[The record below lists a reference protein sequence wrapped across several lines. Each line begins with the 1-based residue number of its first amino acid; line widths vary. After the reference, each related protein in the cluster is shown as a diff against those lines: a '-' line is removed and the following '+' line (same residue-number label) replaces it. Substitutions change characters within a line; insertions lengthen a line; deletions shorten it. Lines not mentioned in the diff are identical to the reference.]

1 MHLCHPSIERAS
13 RRASAHRLSFELEA
27 SVFEIVDASDDNATS
42 RTCLPAKP
50 AGQNLPLL
58 GEALRDIA
66 EKLAEIAE
74 KNRFSQVRHGACSSY
89 SGKTPAV
96 GVPGEHPGH
105 WKE

>member
-1 MHLCHPSIERAS
+1 MHLCPPSIERAS
-13 RRASAHRLSFELEA
+13 RRTPAHRVSPGVVASSFE
-27 SVFEIVDASDDNATS
+27 VVDASDETS
-42 RTCLPAKP
+42 TFRTCLPARH

-58 GEALRDIA
+58 GEALRGVA
-66 EKLAEIAE
+66 EKLAEIAG